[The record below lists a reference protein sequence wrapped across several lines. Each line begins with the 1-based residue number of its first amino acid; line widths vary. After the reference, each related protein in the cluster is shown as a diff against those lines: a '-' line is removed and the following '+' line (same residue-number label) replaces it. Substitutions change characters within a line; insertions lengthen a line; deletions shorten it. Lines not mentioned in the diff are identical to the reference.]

1 MKFRSK
7 IILFAAVPLGL
18 FVVALVSSIGSLIG
32 TRSDFHTYIQ
42 SEQAIE
48 RGLSEMYAQGL
59 QMGQALRN
67 VVLDDK
73 NNATARANFKS
84 AQEGFAKVMAQTQ
97 DAVKGSRYEAAFTQL
112 PALREAQAQA
122 QEKVLALAAANGDA
136 IAALNS
142 EETPTWR
149 KLRGELLQQKQV
161 AVDGAQEAYQ
171 QVSQKTDRAITISLG
186 LALMAA
192 LTAIGLNFMML
203 STTRKEL
210 GGDPADAR
218 EALASVARGDLVSNI
233 INVGNPDSLMGV
245 MLQMQASLTQ
255 VVGTVRE
262 GPEGVATAS
271 AEIAQGNNDLSA
283 RTESQASALE
293 QTAASMEELNAT
305 VKQNADNA
313 QQANQLAQAAST
325 TAQQGGMVVAQVVT
339 TMRSINDASRKISEI
354 ISVID
359 GIAFQTNIL
368 ALNAAVEAARA
379 GEQGRGFAVVASE
392 VRSLAGRSAEA
403 AKEIKSL
410 INTSVTR
417 VEQGSALV
425 DQAGITMT
433 EVVTSIKR
441 VTDIMGEISAASHE
455 QSLGVGQV
463 GEAVFQMDQVTQQ
476 NAALVEEMAAAASS
490 LKSQAQELVQTVA
503 VFKLGNGGVSALG

>member
-186 LALMAA
+186 LDGGPDRNWSELHDAL
-192 LTAIGLNFMML
+192 
-203 STTRKEL
+203 
-210 GGDPADAR
+210 DD
-218 EALASVARGDLVSNI
+218 
-233 INVGNPDSLMGV
+233 
-245 MLQMQASLTQ
+245 
-255 VVGTVRE
+255 
-262 GPEGVATAS
+262 
-271 AEIAQGNNDLSA
+271 AQGA
-283 RTESQASALE
+283 RWGPSR
-293 QTAASMEELNAT
+293 
-305 VKQNADNA
+305 
-313 QQANQLAQAAST
+313 
-325 TAQQGGMVVAQVVT
+325 
-339 TMRSINDASRKISEI
+339 RSR
-354 ISVID
+354 
-359 GIAFQTNIL
+359 
-368 ALNAAVEAARA
+368 
-379 GEQGRGFAVVASE
+379 
-392 VRSLAGRSAEA
+392 
-403 AKEIKSL
+403 
-410 INTSVTR
+410 
-417 VEQGSALV
+417 
-425 DQAGITMT
+425 
-433 EVVTSIKR
+433 
-441 VTDIMGEISAASHE
+441 
-455 QSLGVGQV
+455 GVGFSCTRRPRIKHHQCR
-463 GEAVFQMDQVTQQ
+463 QP
-476 NAALVEEMAAAASS
+476 
-490 LKSQAQELVQTVA
+490 
-503 VFKLGNGGVSALG
+503 